1 MMEQL
6 FAYID
11 AIVLGLCLTLSSVFT
26 FKMARKALMPV
37 RKLPLF
43 FVFLGSSLVFSA
55 MCGHLFENSVRAL
68 MLAIQGDFVFGYP
81 LYSRILMGVTFL
93 SISGYMLHQTN
104 RWLLGDRFAK
114 TNLIKAAICL
124 TLLTAP
130 IVLFRPIG
138 ILPTIACII
147 SMSALPFTVKRSKK
161 LVLQQ
166 V

>member
-1 MMEQL
+1 MEQF

-11 AIVLGLCLTLSSVFT
+11 AIVMGLCLALSSVFT
-26 FKMARKALMPV
+26 FKMARKALIPV

-43 FVFLGSSLVFSA
+43 FVFFGSSLVFSA
-55 MCGHLFENSVRAL
+55 MCGHLFENSVRSII
-68 MLAIQGDFVFGYP
+68 LAIEGNFVFGYP
-81 LYSRILMGVTFL
+81 LYSRILMGITFL
-93 SISGYMLHQTN
+93 SISGYMLHQTTM
-104 RWLLGDRFAK
+104 WLQGDRYAR

-124 TLLTAP
+124 TLLSAP

-138 ILPTIACII
+138 ILPTIACLI
-147 SMSALPFTVKRSKK
+147 SMSALPFTVKQPKK